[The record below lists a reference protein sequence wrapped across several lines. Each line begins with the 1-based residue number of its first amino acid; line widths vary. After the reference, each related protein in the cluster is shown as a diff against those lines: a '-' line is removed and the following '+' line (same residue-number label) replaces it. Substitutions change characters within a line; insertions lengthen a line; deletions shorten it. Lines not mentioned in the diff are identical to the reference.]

1 MIFILIY
8 KFLGEKL
15 DLSDSF
21 LILGILELAV
31 EFWLL
36 ILWSIF
42 CVLKIV
48 I

>member
-15 DLSDSF
+15 DLPDSF
-21 LILGILELAV
+21 VILGILELSL

-36 ILWSIF
+36 VIWSVIMAVKFIF
-42 CVLKIV
+42 
-48 I
+48 